1 MNDNAR
7 PDYDGQ
13 EADLKFCDEL
23 VEIIEKAE
31 ASFRRG
37 DRVGGL
43 GHLISANR
51 KLHQAVRA
59 VV

>member
-7 PDYDGQ
+7 PDYNGQ
-13 EADLKFCDEL
+13 IADLSFCEDL

-31 ASFRRG
+31 AAFRRG

-43 GHLISANR
+43 GHLINANR
-51 KLHQAVRA
+51 KLHHAVRA